1 MLLEF
6 SVKNYLS
13 FKDEVTL
20 SLRGREGVTRHEGD
34 NTFDVAGEPIL
45 KSAVIYGANAS
56 GKSNLIKAM
65 QFMKHFVLNS
75 AIGQQSEAEIDVE
88 HFELAIETANQPS
101 QFEITFVHED
111 RYYRYGFELDSRNIC
126 QEWLYQAA
134 VNSEQEMFLFHRKNQ
149 SVKFDESFEEAKLFL
164 ESHKNKE
171 GYQQLNLVRETVL
184 LLSIVAQFDGEI
196 SRRLM
201 RWFKNEVNVL
211 FANKEKMVRAF
222 VEEKLRNSE
231 AQGRTL
237 DLFGYEED
245 LRNIEFKEKILR
257 FLQIADTGIDDIG
270 FYKLSANSSFRKR
283 NDGFIVTTHKTYK
296 RGIEFG
302 RVSLKMDTHE
312 SEGTQKLFALSA
324 PIIDA
329 LEHGKTL
336 MIDELD
342 SKLHPFMMTFILN
355 LFHST
360 EKNPKNAQLIFNT
373 HDVNLLSKRFF
384 RRDQIWFTEKNE
396 YGATELYSLADFKD
410 LTDEGINNETFQ
422 NDYFQGRYG
431 AVPLTGNL
439 EIFKRDTDDAAKK

>member
-20 SLRGREGVTRHEGD
+20 SLRGREGVTGHEGD
-34 NTFDVAGEPIL
+34 STFDVAGEPIL

-75 AIGQQSEAEIDVE
+75 AIGEQSEAEIDVD
-88 HFELAIETANQPS
+88 HFKLAIETAQQPS

-111 RYYRYGFELDSRNIC
+111 RYYRYGFELNSKNIS
-126 QEWLYQAA
+126 QEWLYQAKVDA
-134 VNSEQEMFLFHRKNQ
+134 EQETFLFHRKDQ
-149 SVKFDESFEEAKLFL
+149 SVKFDESFAEAKIFIDGQ
-164 ESHKNKE
+164 EE
-171 GYQQLNLVRETVL
+171 YQRLKLVRETAL
-184 LLSIVAQFDGEI
+184 LLSVVAQFDGEI
-196 SRRLM
+196 SRKLM
-201 RWFKNEVNVL
+201 RWFKNEWNVL
-211 FANKEKMVRAF
+211 FASDDKDFK
-222 VEEKLRNSE
+222 KNSE
-231 AQGRTL
+231 DKLKDT
-237 DLFGYEED
+237 
-245 LRNIEFKEKILR
+245 EFKEKILV
-257 FLQIADTGIDDIG
+257 FLKVADTGIEDIRLVEKQ
-270 FYKLSANSSFRKR
+270 FSVLESDKLRVRRVVTSHKIYDF
-283 NDGFIVTTHKTYK
+283 DGKVIGNAEWF
-296 RGIEFG
+296 
-302 RVSLKMDTHE
+302 MDSNE

-336 MIDELD
+336 VIDELD

-360 EKNPKNAQLIFNT
+360 EKNPKNAQLVFNT

-431 AVPLTGNL
+431 AVPFIGDFS
-439 EIFKRDTDDAAKK
+439 I

>member
-20 SLRGREGVTRHEGD
+20 SLRGREGVTGHEGD
-34 NTFDVAGEPIL
+34 STFDVAGEPIL

-65 QFMKHFVLNS
+65 RFMKYFVLNS
-75 AIGQQSEAEIDVE
+75 AIGIQSESEVDVDY
-88 HFELAIETANQPS
+88 FKLSDETTGAS
-101 QFEITFVHED
+101 SRFEITFIHEKK
-111 RYYRYGFELDSRNIC
+111 YYRYGFELDNKNIYG
-126 QEWLYQAA
+126 EWLYQAE
-134 VNSEQEMFLFHRKNQ
+134 VDSEQEEFLFLREGQ
-149 SVKFDESFEEAKLFL
+149 SVKFAQSFEEIKLFIA
-164 ESHKNKE
+164 NRE
-171 GYQQLNLVRETVL
+171 GEFNRLKSVRETA
-184 LLSIVAQFDGEI
+184 LLSSVIAQFNGTI
-196 SRRLM
+196 SRSLVH
-201 RWFKNEVNVL
+201 WFKNEISIIFSNKISVRT
-211 FANKEKMVRAF
+211 FAEK
-222 VEEKLRNSE
+222 KLREMEEQSRN
-231 AQGRTL
+231 L
-237 DLFGYEED
+237 DLFGYSSKST
-245 LRNIEFKEKILR
+245 EFKEKILK
-257 FLQIADTGIDDIG
+257 FLKIADTGIDEIRFVASPDP
-270 FYKLSANSSFRKR
+270 RDR
-283 NDGFIVTTHKTYK
+283 RDGFVVTAHKIYGNNGK
-296 RGIEFG
+296 IID
-302 RVSLKMDTHE
+302 SIYWKMDTNE
-312 SEGTQKLFALSA
+312 SEGTRKLFALSA

-336 MIDELD
+336 VIDELD

-360 EKNPKNAQLIFNT
+360 EKNPKNAQLVFNT

-439 EIFKRDTDDAAKK
+439 EIFKRDTDDAAKN

>member
-1 MLLEF
+1 MVKAILPQSYPKKDNLMLLEF

-20 SLRGREGVTRHEGD
+20 SLRGRAGVTGHEGD
-34 NTFDVAGEPIL
+34 STFDVAGEPIL

-65 QFMKHFVLNS
+65 QFMKYFVLNS
-75 AIGQQSEAEIDVE
+75 AIGEQSEAKIDVDN
-88 HFELAIETANQPS
+88 FKLTIETAKQPS

-111 RYYRYGFELDSRNIC
+111 RYYRYGFELDSKNIH

-134 VNSEQEMFLFHRKNQ
+134 VNSEQETFLFHRKNQ
-149 SVKFDESFEEAKLFL
+149 SVKFDESFEEIKSFI
-164 ESHKNKE
+164 EVQEKKE
-171 GYQQLNLVRETVL
+171 EFKRLKLVRETAL
-184 LLSIVAQFDGEI
+184 LLSVVAQFDGEI
-196 SRRLM
+196 SRKLM
-201 RWFKNEVNVL
+201 RWFKNEFNIL
-211 FANKEKMVRAF
+211 FAS
-222 VEEKLRNSE
+222 EEKTFKQHSE
-231 AQGRTL
+231 DGL
-237 DLFGYEED
+237 KDV
-245 LRNIEFKEKILR
+245 EFKGKILD
-257 FLQIADTGIDDIG
+257 FLKIADTGIEDI
-270 FYKLSANSSFRKR
+270 KLVEQRVFDLIFKR
-283 NDGFIVTTHKTYK
+283 VITSHHIYDADG
-296 RGIEFG
+296 
-302 RVSLKMDTHE
+302 KMIGKAEWLMDSNE

-329 LEHGKTL
+329 LEHGKIL
-336 MIDELD
+336 VIDELD

-373 HDVNLLSKRFF
+373 HDVNLLSNRFF

-410 LTDEGINNETFQ
+410 LTDEGTNNETFQ

-439 EIFKRDTDDAAKK
+439 EIFKRDTDDATKN

>member
-1 MLLEF
+1 LLEF

-20 SLRGREGVTRHEGD
+20 SLRGREGVTGHEGD
-34 NTFDVAGEPIL
+34 STFDVAGEPIL

-75 AIGQQSEAEIDVE
+75 AIGEQSEAEIDVD
-88 HFELAIETANQPS
+88 HFKLAIETAQQPS

-111 RYYRYGFELDSRNIC
+111 RYYRYGFELNSKNIS
-126 QEWLYQAA
+126 QEWLYQAKVDA
-134 VNSEQEMFLFHRKNQ
+134 EQETFLFHRKDQ
-149 SVKFDESFEEAKLFL
+149 SVKFDGSFAEAKIFIDGQ
-164 ESHKNKE
+164 EE
-171 GYQQLNLVRETVL
+171 YQRLKLVRETAL
-184 LLSIVAQFDGEI
+184 LLSVIAQFNGEI

-201 RWFKNEVNVL
+201 RWFKNELSVL
-211 FANKEKMVRAF
+211 FASDDKDFK
-222 VEEKLRNSE
+222 KNSE
-231 AQGRTL
+231 DKLKDA
-237 DLFGYEED
+237 
-245 LRNIEFKEKILR
+245 EFKEKILV
-257 FLQIADTGIDDIG
+257 FLKVADTGIEDIRLVEKQ
-270 FYKLSANSSFRKR
+270 FSVLESDKLRVRRVVTSHKIYDF
-283 NDGFIVTTHKTYK
+283 DGKVIGNAEWF
-296 RGIEFG
+296 
-302 RVSLKMDTHE
+302 MDSNE

-336 MIDELD
+336 VIDELD

-439 EIFKRDTDDAAKK
+439 EIFKRDTDDAAKN